1 MSMLEGYEL
10 TDPLP
15 VGAPPTNAETTYTRY
30 HLSSVKSVEGNAY
43 DLLVHPNGLCIVRLS
58 PSHPL
63 CQGDKDAKLDVQLG
77 SAVSEAV
84 YRKGRGPR
92 LQADS
97 LLCRV
102 RDPET
107 GQEHALHAAVQGS
120 LVDVSLHL
128 LNNTLSRR

>member
-1 MSMLEGYEL
+1 MSMLEGYDL

-63 CQGDKDAKLDVQLG
+63 CQGG
-77 SAVSEAV
+77 E
-84 YRKGRGPR
+84 GM
-92 LQADS
+92 LQWRIRPLVWS
-97 LLCRV
+97 RV
-102 RDPET
+102 EV
-107 GQEHALHAAVQGS
+107 GFS
-120 LVDVSLHL
+120 
-128 LNNTLSRR
+128 